1 VRRLLA
7 FGSAAIAA
15 FAVVRLLTG
24 RRAQAPAPVAEGPD
38 PRAEELRRKLAE
50 SRSVV
55 DEREEFEGGETPVD
69 AAEPAPV
76 DPDARR
82 RDVHDAGRAVVEQM
96 RGDTS
101 A

>member
-1 VRRLLA
+1 MRRLLA

-24 RRAQAPAPVAEGPD
+24 RRRSEPAPVETGLD

-50 SRSVV
+50 SRAVV
-55 DEREEFEGGETPVD
+55 DEREQFEAGETPVD
-69 AAEPAPV
+69 EAEPAQG

-82 RDVHDAGRAVVEQM
+82 RSVHEDARSVVEQM
-96 RGDTS
+96 RRDTS